1 MVPEGWKRVPIKDAC
16 ESIIDCVNK
25 TAPIVDYETPFKM
38 IRTTNVR
45 DGRVDTEN
53 VRYVA
58 KDVYLQWVR
67 RGVPKVGD
75 IIFTREAPVGEV
87 GILEDDNGV
96 FLGQRTMMYRAAEN
110 KANNYYLFYSLSSA
124 YCQKQIEDLSNGGT
138 VAHVRVPDCG
148 EILINLP
155 PLPEQ
160 KKIAQIL
167 STWDKAITT
176 TEQLLA
182 NSQQQKKALMQQLL
196 TGKKRL
202 LDDNGIRF
210 SGEWKKLKL
219 KKLFD
224 FKRGKGLSKSAI
236 KKDGQKKC
244 ILYGE
249 LFTCYPE
256 VISNVLSRTNEGDS
270 ILSVKGDIL
279 IPSSTTTSGV
289 DLANATAL
297 LESGVLLGGDINIL
311 RPKEKLSSR
320 FFAYLLT
327 HIEKYQIASFAQGI
341 TIIHIYGADLKKVE
355 VKVPL
360 SISEQQK
367 IAAVLTSAD
376 QEIDSLQQKI
386 EALKQEKKALMQQ
399 LLTGKRRVKVEDAA

>member
-1 MVPEGWKRVPIKDAC
+1 
-16 ESIIDCVNK
+16 
-25 TAPIVDYETPFKM
+25 
-38 IRTTNVR
+38 
-45 DGRVDTEN
+45 
-53 VRYVA
+53 
-58 KDVYLQWVR
+58 
-67 RGVPKVGD
+67 
-75 IIFTREAPVGEV
+75 
-87 GILEDDNGV
+87 
-96 FLGQRTMMYRAAEN
+96 
-110 KANNYYLFYSLSSA
+110 
-124 YCQKQIEDLSNGGT
+124 
-138 VAHVRVPDCG
+138 
-148 EILINLP
+148 
-155 PLPEQ
+155 
-160 KKIAQIL
+160 
-167 STWDKAITT
+167 
-176 TEQLLA
+176 
-182 NSQQQKKALMQQLL
+182 MQQLL

-367 IAAVLTSAD
+367 IAAVLSSAD

-399 LLTGKRRVKVEDAA
+399 LLTGKRRVKLN

>member
-1 MVPEGWKRVPIKDAC
+1 MVPEGWKLTSLKEACNNQLQTGPFGSQLHSHEYVDEGIPVLMPKDLNDFRANI
-16 ESIIDCVNK
+16 E
-25 TAPIVDYETPFKM
+25 TAAKITEE
-38 IRTTNVR
+38 RGR
-45 DGRVDTEN
+45 DL
-53 VRYVA
+53 
-58 KDVYLQWVR
+58 KKHWLQKGDILFSR
-67 RGVPKVGD
+67 RGDVARFALIDEQASNAICGTGCLRVRASDQYYPKYLSYFLQLHQVRKWLEQNSVG
-75 IIFTREAPVGEV
+75 
-87 GILEDDNGV
+87 
-96 FLGQRTMMYRAAEN
+96 QTMPNMN
-110 KANNYYLFYSLSSA
+110 
-124 YCQKQIEDLSNGGT
+124 T
-138 VAHVRVPDCG
+138 
-148 EILINLP
+148 EILGELPLKLATNLK
-155 PLPEQ
+155 EQ
-160 KKIAQIL
+160 KKIAQTL

-202 LDDNGIRF
+202 LDDNGVRF

-367 IAAVLTSAD
+367 IAAVLSSAD
-376 QEIDSLQQKI
+376 QKIDSLQQKI

-399 LLTGKRRVKVEDAA
+399 LLTGKRRVKP